1 MNKLRLFKTVL
12 ALMLSLC
19 AATAFAQRITTTGTV
34 KDAQGAPVVGA
45 AVIEQGTSNGSMTDS
60 QGRFSVMSAPGA
72 TLEITCIGYARTTVQ
87 AGGNVN
93 IVLKD
98 DAEFLDEVVVVGYG
112 TIRRSTLANS
122 VATVKNEDLIQG
134 AVVNPLQMIQGKVAG
149 LSVGTTTGDPN
160 DPGMQM
166 MLRGVSTLMSNQEPI
181 IVVDGIIVGN
191 LSNVAPDEIESVD
204 VLKDGAA
211 AAIYGTKGNNGV
223 IIVTTKRGRVD
234 HSSINY
240 HGYAGVETISHKVE
254 VFSPDEYRD
263 LKELTDGAF
272 TPLDRGESTNWMD
285 AAFRPAFKHYH
296 NLSLTGGNGKNTYY
310 VNGTIDNREGI
321 MKGSFLNKYQMSAGI
336 NQFFLQ
342 DKLQIQANMS
352 FITAR
357 GAQVSEETVYLGTRM
372 ANPTA
377 PVYNAATGD
386 YSIFAGVANP
396 ARSINEFREDVNWHT
411 VDLSGKATYTVNDY
425 LTLNAQ
431 GRYVQFAHFNGAY
444 ATKYFDE
451 NHYNGQAWRNTSG
464 NYSRTLEAYG
474 QYARRFDRHDLVAVA
489 GYSYYDYMSE
499 NLHTYNYDFPTDQ
512 FEYNN
517 MGLGLALKDGNATMS
532 SGRSMNK
539 LISFFSRVN
548 YSYDE
553 KYILALS
560 LREDGSSKFGPKNR
574 WGTFWSASAAWR
586 LSQEDFLKDL
596 NWMDEL
602 KLKVSYGVTGVEP
615 SSAYLSKQTYSYGNP
630 TYMDGK
636 WIYTISPSRV
646 ANPNLKWEEK
656 HELNIGVD
664 FSVLNRRLSGSLD
677 LYSRVTKDLLYTYS
691 VPVPPNLASTIYANV
706 GSIANKG
713 IELQLNGQVLKT
725 SDWTLNIS
733 GNVSYNS
740 NLIKSLSNEFYTRDY
755 MEVGSTGSPVQK
767 TTHIVKENGAVGDF
781 YGWESIALK
790 KNGAWKVI
798 KEDGSDGTYGDEGS
812 RHVIGNGIPKI
823 FAGLAINAAWRQFD
837 LSVNLRGA
845 FCYQIL
851 NQYRM
856 LWETFQ
862 KGQQYNYPKTI
873 LERPYGGEY
882 YLGINTSPSYVSYFL
897 ENGDFVKIDNISL
910 GYNFKL
916 RPESIVKTLRV
927 YASAMNFFT
936 FTGYKGIDP
945 EVNFGGL
952 SPGIESENR
961 YPTTKNVSLGV
972 KVGF

>member
-1 MNKLRLFKTVL
+1 
-12 ALMLSLC
+12 
-19 AATAFAQRITTTGTV
+19 
-34 KDAQGAPVVGA
+34 
-45 AVIEQGTSNGSMTDS
+45 
-60 QGRFSVMSAPGA
+60 
-72 TLEITCIGYARTTVQ
+72 
-87 AGGNVN
+87 
-93 IVLKD
+93 
-98 DAEFLDEVVVVGYG
+98 
-112 TIRRSTLANS
+112 
-122 VATVKNEDLIQG
+122 
-134 AVVNPLQMIQGKVAG
+134 
-149 LSVGTTTGDPN
+149 
-160 DPGMQM
+160 
-166 MLRGVSTLMSNQEPI
+166 
-181 IVVDGIIVGN
+181 
-191 LSNVAPDEIESVD
+191 
-204 VLKDGAA
+204 
-211 AAIYGTKGNNGV
+211 
-223 IIVTTKRGRVD
+223 
-234 HSSINY
+234 
-240 HGYAGVETISHKVE
+240 
-254 VFSPDEYRD
+254 
-263 LKELTDGAF
+263 
-272 TPLDRGESTNWMD
+272 
-285 AAFRPAFKHYH
+285 
-296 NLSLTGGNGKNTYY
+296 
-310 VNGTIDNREGI
+310 
-321 MKGSFLNKYQMSAGI
+321 
-336 NQFFLQ
+336 
-342 DKLQIQANMS
+342 
-352 FITAR
+352 
-357 GAQVSEETVYLGTRM
+357 
-372 ANPTA
+372 
-377 PVYNAATGD
+377 
-386 YSIFAGVANP
+386 
-396 ARSINEFREDVNWHT
+396 
-411 VDLSGKATYTVNDY
+411 
-425 LTLNAQ
+425 
-431 GRYVQFAHFNGAY
+431 
-444 ATKYFDE
+444 
-451 NHYNGQAWRNTSG
+451 
-464 NYSRTLEAYG
+464 
-474 QYARRFDRHDLVAVA
+474 AVA

-677 LYSRVTKDLLYTYS
+677 LYSRVTKDLLYTYN